1 MLCAI
6 PGRDLPNISWL
17 ALLAFDKWVHAG
29 IFFVLVLL
37 FLRANVLELKS
48 QIVVARMGLAAMIV
62 YGGLLEVMQGA
73 LFEERTADVYDFIAN
88 SFGAVLGFVLFSRL
102 IKKFPILIRPIMGY
116 ADDAVVATAR
126 IVAPGVSYDEVSIGR
141 VATAAS
147 HRGTGAGK
155 DLMRVCLQTIADR
168 YGEVPVRI
176 SAQSYLQRFYE
187 SFGFHRTAKPEYL
200 EDDIPH
206 AEMLR
211 LS

>member
-1 MLCAI
+1 MNTIVWKVIAFDDMSARELHDC
-6 PGRDLPNISWL
+6 L
-17 ALLAFDKWVHAG
+17 ALRAAV
-29 IFFVLVLL
+29 FVVEQ
-37 FLRANVLELKS
+37 NCPYQDPEEKDLKS
-48 QIVVARMGLAAMIV
+48 VH
-62 YGGLLEVMQGA
+62 
-73 LFEERTADVYDFIAN
+73 
-88 SFGAVLGFVLFSRL
+88 VL
-102 IKKFPILIRPIMGY
+102 GY
-116 ADDAVVATAR
+116 ADDALVATAR

-155 DLMRVCLQTIADR
+155 ELMRVCLQTIADR